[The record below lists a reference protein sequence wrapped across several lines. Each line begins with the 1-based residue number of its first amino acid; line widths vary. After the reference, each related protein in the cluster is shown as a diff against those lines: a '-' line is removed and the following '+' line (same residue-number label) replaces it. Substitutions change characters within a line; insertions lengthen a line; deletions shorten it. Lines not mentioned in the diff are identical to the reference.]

1 MKTGLQHA
9 VLVFIVN
16 ILTTNEEKIKLIEI
30 FNNLDQDGDGQ
41 LTKEDLKQ
49 GKIIKFDCNNLKKT
63 TGFQKVLNR
72 STDDKEISQ
81 ILEEVDTNNSGAI
94 DYMGNF

>member
-49 GKIIKFDCNNLKKT
+49 GTIYDFTEIIWIK
-63 TGFQKVLNR
+63 NR
-72 STDDKEISQ
+72 FSKGS
-81 ILEEVDTNNSGAI
+81 
-94 DYMGNF
+94 

>member
-49 GKIIKFDCNNLKKT
+49 GTII
-63 TGFQKVLNR
+63 
-72 STDDKEISQ
+72 
-81 ILEEVDTNNSGAI
+81 
-94 DYMGNF
+94 